1 MSALSRDIDVHD
13 LFAALADPTRLHIL
27 RELRE
32 RHERCQHLEDYLG
45 IHVTD
50 LTEAIGLSQPAV
62 SKHLGVLKAVSL
74 VKVQKRG
81 TWSYYTRNKE
91 VLGQISE
98 LVKAI

>member
-1 MSALSRDIDVHD
+1 MNTLSRDIELHDV
-13 LFAALADPTRLHIL
+13 FAALADSTRLRIL

-62 SKHLGVLKAVSL
+62 SKHLGVLKAVGL
-74 VKVQKRG
+74 VKMQKRG
-81 TWSYYTRNKE
+81 TWSYYTRNEE
-91 VLGQISE
+91 VIEQVGKLLETI
-98 LVKAI
+98 

>member
-1 MSALSRDIDVHD
+1 MNVLSYTIDAHNI
-13 LFAALADPTRLHIL
+13 FAALGDSTRLHIL

-50 LTEAIGLSQPAV
+50 LTEAVGLSQPAV
-62 SKHLGVLKAVSL
+62 SRHLGVLKSVGL

-81 TWSYYTRNKE
+81 TWSYYTRNEKMLE
-91 VLGQISE
+91 QIGE